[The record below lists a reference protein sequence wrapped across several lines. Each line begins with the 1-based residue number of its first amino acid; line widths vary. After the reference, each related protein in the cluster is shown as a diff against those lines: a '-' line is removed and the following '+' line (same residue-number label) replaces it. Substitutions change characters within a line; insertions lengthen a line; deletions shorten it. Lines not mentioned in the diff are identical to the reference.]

1 MRNMKNGYHK
11 KGRRFVNPHIDST
24 KRSLIDIAL
33 LQLGF
38 YNDKKKQ
45 KKRPKDFQYPNSN
58 RELRQGAPQVTWI
71 NHCTFL
77 VKVGSLN
84 VLTDPI
90 WGERCS
96 PLSFLGPKRRHIA
109 PMALEDLP
117 EIDIILISHDHYDHL
132 CRDTVLKLQEK
143 NPGITWVVP
152 LGLRKRLEKLGMKH
166 IIEMKWWEEAHFG
179 VKGQE
184 VLITS
189 VPTQHFSGRG
199 LFDKNKTLWTG
210 YVVDFIQKSKQEKR
224 LYFVGD
230 TGYNRKDFK
239 RIGKE
244 FGEMDLSLIPIGT
257 YNPAKFMA
265 PVHICPNKAA
275 KIHDEVGSLL
285 SVGMHWK
292 TFRLSSEGL
301 EQPPYDLYLALEK
314 LGIDPK
320 TFRVLEPGQTINW

>member
-1 MRNMKNGYHK
+1 MKKGYHK

-33 LQLGF
+33 WQLGF

-45 KKRPKDFQYPNSN
+45 KKRPKDFKYPNSK
-58 RELRQGAPQVTWI
+58 RKLRQGAPQVTWI

-117 EIDIILISHDHYDHL
+117 EIDIVLISHDHYDHL

-152 LGLRKRLEKLGMKH
+152 LGVRKRLEKLGMKH
-166 IIEMKWWEEAHFG
+166 IIEMKWWEEVHFG

-257 YNPAKFMA
+257 YNPGKFMA

-301 EQPPYDLYLALEK
+301 EQPPYDLYRALEK